1 MAPRTEEEISPLPSS
16 ASERSAQ
23 RRFSVRSVP
32 GGAAPSSAFKMASAP
47 ADPMPLCE
55 RSTDVRTPLVSAR
68 HRDGARVADVI
79 VREREREQRAVA
91 PLERARE
98 LLRHEGPEPLAVA

>member
-1 MAPRTEEEISPLPSS
+1 MARTEEES
-16 ASERSAQ
+16 
-23 RRFSVRSVP
+23 RRPR
-32 GGAAPSSAFKMASAP
+32 ARASA
-47 ADPMPLCE
+47 ARGLLGAVGAGRRRAVE
-55 RSTDVRTPLVSAR
+55 RVQNGVGARRSDAIVREVDRREDSVGERAR

-79 VREREREQRAVA
+79 VRECEREQRAVA